1 MRGVTKNLAF
11 VVALFGSAATY
22 AGDEELN
29 GFHQELTRLS
39 VGSFSTL
46 MHAQENTGYGVA
58 EAEIVQIW
66 RDENAGEVWFY
77 QEQALL
83 GETSDKID
91 PSQKDRPYFARVIRS
106 VETEPGIVR
115 RSIHKL
121 KNAEGARGAWR
132 NDSPLASLS
141 RDDLE
146 PSECAITVTR
156 IAKNFWRSE
165 SDKCPNGYK
174 GAEYALSLGIVTDVG
189 YANWDRGFSN
199 DGAVVWGPVSGG
211 YVFRPKAAEEGAN
224 K

>member
-1 MRGVTKNLAF
+1 MRGSRCGFALIAAF
-11 VVALFGSAATY
+11 FWSATSH
-22 AGDEELN
+22 AGDAEKVS
-29 GFHQELTRLS
+29 FHKELTRLT

-46 MHAQENTGYGVA
+46 KHARENTGYGVA
-58 EAEIVQIW
+58 EAEIVEIW
-66 RDENAGEVWFY
+66 RDKKADEVWFY

-83 GETSDKID
+83 GENADEID
-91 PSQKDRPYFARVIRS
+91 LSQKDRPYFARVIRS

-121 KNAEGARGAWR
+121 KDAESVRGAWR
-132 NDSPLASLS
+132 NETPLANLS
-141 RDDLE
+141 RDDLK

-165 SDKCPNGYK
+165 SDKCPNEYK
-174 GAEYALSLGIVTDVG
+174 GAVYALSLGVVTQAG
-189 YANWDRGFSN
+189 YANWDRGFAS

-211 YVFRPKAAEEGAN
+211 YVFRPKVVAEGAS